1 MLRNNATTI
10 SALSRGVDLACV
22 AIAFIAAATWCGYR
36 DGIGPL
42 LWMSGASRP
51 GAVHSGDQYV
61 LLLVLSL
68 VVWEVMAQW
77 NEAYRSHRGQRL
89 WPLVRTQMKCA
100 ILWAVLLGCL
110 VFVFKLSAITR
121 PFFLRFFPIA
131 ALLLIARQIV
141 IDLVLRWIR
150 AKGYNQRGVVVLGDP
165 ARAALFSKL
174 IQQEAAS
181 GFRLVPGESV
191 ATDGNNMVWRPSGP
205 FDEAFLVIGPDSP
218 PEIESLALSLLKQ
231 GKRINI
237 VPGLFDVKLFRQ
249 SLDEFA
255 GVPVVSVGGPGLDE
269 FQALAKRL
277 MDLVGSALL
286 AVMLAPV
293 MAVVALLVRLS
304 SPGPVL
310 FSQERLGQGGRRF
323 FIYKFRTMYADAQ
336 QRLESDPLLYQKYV
350 ANGYKLPKGKD
361 PRVTALGKVL
371 RALSL
376 DELPQLFNVLKGD
389 MSLVGPRPIVPPEL
403 AEYGEYGALF
413 LSVKPGLTGNWQVN
427 GRSAIVDYTRRAALD
442 IEYIR
447 DQSIKTDLN
456 ILLRT
461 IPAVLRRK
469 GAH

>member
-1 MLRNNATTI
+1 MFRKNAKTI
-10 SALSRGVDLACV
+10 SALARGVDLACV
-22 AIAFIAAATWCGYR
+22 AVGFFAAAAWRGHR

-42 LWMSGASRP
+42 LWMSGVSRP
-51 GAVHSGDQYV
+51 GALHSGDQYV
-61 LLLVLSL
+61 LLLVLGL
-68 VVWEVMAQW
+68 VVWEVVAQW
-77 NEAYRSHRGQRL
+77 NDAYHSHRGQRR
-89 WPLVRTQMKCA
+89 WPLVRLQMKCA

-121 PFFLRFFPIA
+121 PFFLTFFPLV
-131 ALLLIARQIV
+131 ALLLCTRQIV
-141 IDLVLRWIR
+141 IDLLLRWFR
-150 AKGYNQRGVVVLGDP
+150 NKGYNQRGAVVLGDP

-174 IQQEAAS
+174 IEQETAS
-181 GFRLVPGESV
+181 GFRLVPCEPV
-191 ATDGNNMVWRPSGP
+191 ATGDDGTLWRPSAP
-205 FDEAFLVIGPDSP
+205 FDEAFLVTGPNSP

-269 FQALAKRL
+269 FQARIKRL
-277 MDLVGSALL
+277 MDLVGSLL
-286 AVMLAPV
+286 LLVLLGPV
-293 MAVVALLVRLS
+293 MALLALLVRLS
-304 SPGPVL
+304 SPGPVF
-310 FSQERLGQGGRRF
+310 FSQERLGHRGRRF
-323 FIYKFRTMYADAQ
+323 FIYKFRTMHQDAQ
-336 QRLESDPLLYQKYV
+336 QRLEADPELYQIYV
-350 ANGYKLPKGKD
+350 ANNYKLPKGED
-361 PRVTALGKVL
+361 PRITGLGKIL
-371 RALSL
+371 RVLSL

-403 AEYGEYGALF
+403 AEYGEYGELF
-413 LSVKPGLTGNWQVN
+413 LSVKPGLTGNWQVS

-447 DQSIKTDLN
+447 DQSLKTDVN